1 MSLSAFW
8 LAVQFLT
15 RLPVPR
21 GVAFSPGALG
31 WSVVLYPLVGLLIG
45 AMLTLLAMLLPHA
58 GPALAAALLLAGWV
72 SITGGLHIDGLADSA
87 DAWAGGHGDAQR
99 SLEIMKDPRSGPI
112 AVAAVVLLL
121 LVKFGAL
128 FELSGQSA
136 WLPLLAAP
144 MAARTLVPALLLTT
158 PYLRSGGLG
167 SPLVENLPRR
177 PALLAAI
184 LAPLAMLPALG
195 PWPLLAVAATA
206 WSLRALMMRRL
217 GGCTGD
223 TLGASIEIAEAA
235 VLVASALA

>member
-1 MSLSAFW
+1 MSFSAFW

-21 GVAFSPGALG
+21 GVAFSTRALG
-31 WSVVLYPLVGLLIG
+31 WSVVLYPVVGLLIG
-45 AMLTLLAMLLPHA
+45 AMLMLLAMLLQHA
-58 GPALAAALLLAGWV
+58 GPALAAALLLLGWV

-128 FELSGQSA
+128 VELSGQSA
-136 WLPLLAAP
+136 WLPLLGAP
-144 MAARTLVPALLLTT
+144 MAARALIPALLLTT
-158 PYLRSGGLG
+158 PYLRSAGLG
-167 SPLVENLPRR
+167 SPLAENLPRR
-177 PALLAAI
+177 PALLASI
-184 LAPLAMLPALG
+184 LAPLAILPALG
-195 PWPLLAVAATA
+195 PWPLLAVAVIAG
-206 WSLRALMMRRL
+206 SLRALMMRRL